1 MAMNILIVNDDGVFA
16 PGIRTLATWAKQ
28 HGTVTVVAP
37 FTEQSGKSHS
47 IEIVKS
53 FRIEPV
59 ELMDGVKAYGVDS
72 SPADCVR
79 FGITGLG
86 QTYDVVLSGINRGF
100 NIGDDIMYSGTV
112 GAIFEAS
119 AYGHRAI
126 AFSTDPSTFDGI
138 SPLLDQAFDFIL
150 GNQLFDYSQI
160 YNVNIPLASK
170 GIRITR
176 KGGPYYKDTFVVKPD
191 GLYFQ
196 EGSCAF
202 RPSDD
207 LSFDTDAVMSGYTS
221 ILPLTCER
229 TDMSA
234 FHQLSA
240 KFS

>member
-1 MAMNILIVNDDGVFA
+1 MNILIVNDDGVFA
-16 PGIRTLATWAKQ
+16 PGIRALATWAKK
-28 HGTVTVVAP
+28 HGNVTVVAP

-59 ELMDGVKAYGVDS
+59 ALMEGVEAYGVDS

-79 FGITGLG
+79 YGISGLG
-86 QTYDVVLSGINRGF
+86 RTYDVVLSGINRGF

-119 AYGHRAI
+119 AYGHKAI
-126 AFSTDPSTFDGI
+126 AFSTDPATFDGI
-138 SPLLDQAFDFIL
+138 SPLLDQAFDFIFE
-150 GNQLFDYSQI
+150 NDLFAYSQI

-176 KGGPYYKDTFVVKPD
+176 KGGPFYRDTFVVKPD

-202 RPSDD
+202 QSSGD
-207 LSFDTDAVMSGYTS
+207 LSIDTDAVMSGYTS

-229 TDMSA
+229 TNMDA
-234 FHQLSA
+234 FSQLSA
-240 KFS
+240 KFSM